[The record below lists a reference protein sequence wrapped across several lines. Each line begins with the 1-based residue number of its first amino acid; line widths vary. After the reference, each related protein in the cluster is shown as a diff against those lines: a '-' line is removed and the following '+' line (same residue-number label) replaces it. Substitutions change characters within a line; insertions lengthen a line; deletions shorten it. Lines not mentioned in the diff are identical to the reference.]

1 MSFVREFNTYNS
13 FRTPADS
20 NVLPF
25 TPSYENHSPTSAA
38 HQFLKTLNQS
48 VKFYSYEE
56 SNPTDGDL
64 DTTQTTDGDTTQNST
79 EDLRDNALNIVL
91 RDNALNT
98 VLSSSRI
105 SESVKKSHLL
115 MVPVIKSRL
124 NTSVL
129 NADQLLSSSE
139 ILAAAISKS
148 HNILCHCFSTTF
160 K

>member
-1 MSFVREFNTYNS
+1 M
-13 FRTPADS
+13 DS
-20 NVLPF
+20 NVLSF

-64 DTTQTTDGDTTQNST
+64 DTTQTADGDLAQNST
-79 EDLRDNALNIVL
+79 EDLRDNALNI
-91 RDNALNT
+91 

-115 MVPVIKSRL
+115 MVPVIKSQL
-124 NTSVL
+124 NTL

-148 HNILCHCFSTTF
+148 HSILCHCFSTTF
-160 K
+160 Q